1 MIPHKTVVSSLL
13 EIREKVNKIRVKE
26 TQFCT
31 RLKVTSLKM
40 CLKLAGTSCFHY
52 KRSKMLSGRANDCSH
67 SNKSVLN
74 FGIYILTFQVKKLN
88 SDRVV
93 NEPVTDLF
101 LISVFVF
108 FTVTRE

>member
-1 MIPHKTVVSSLL
+1 MIPHKTVVFSLL
-13 EIREKVNKIRVKE
+13 KKIEKVNKMKVKE

-31 RLKVTSLKM
+31 RLKVMSLKM

-52 KRSKMLSGRANDCSH
+52 KRSEMLSDRANNCSH

-74 FGIYILTFQVKKLN
+74 FLIYILTFQVKKLD

-101 LISVFVF
+101 LIPVF
-108 FTVTRE
+108 FFLTITCE